1 MAKPRHV
8 KKHVRQSGIY
18 TSDKKARKHIA
29 SREHKDT
36 IFRIIFRDR
45 KKLLQLY
52 NALNDSQYVDE
63 QELTVT
69 TLESVIYLSYK
80 NDTSFLLDQVM
91 FLGEHQASWNNNM
104 PIRGL
109 FYFARLYQDYID
121 ARGYDLY
128 GSKEIPLPFPMY
140 VVFYNGLVE
149 KPERTILKLSD
160 ALRRPEQYDVGKE
173 WCEPAVECIATILNI
188 NYGRNKELLEKCQP
202 LMEYAKFVYY
212 VRKNQDDEMDIKM
225 AVISAIDQCLKE
237 NILVKELTVYRKEVI
252 DMFILEHYDE
262 EFHRRKQREEI
273 REELQEEI
281 REELQEEVRKE
292 LEEKVREEFEEKMRE
307 EFEEKIR
314 EELEEKVREELK
326 EEMREEL
333 EEKMRKEL
341 EEKIRRKA
349 RGEIRKEVEEELHEE
364 MQKKLNKMRG
374 EIEKE
379 IREKHKKKE

>member
-292 LEEKVREEFEEKMRE
+292 LEEKVREELEEKMRE
-307 EFEEKIR
+307 EFEEKI
-314 EELEEKVREELK
+314 
-326 EEMREEL
+326 REEL